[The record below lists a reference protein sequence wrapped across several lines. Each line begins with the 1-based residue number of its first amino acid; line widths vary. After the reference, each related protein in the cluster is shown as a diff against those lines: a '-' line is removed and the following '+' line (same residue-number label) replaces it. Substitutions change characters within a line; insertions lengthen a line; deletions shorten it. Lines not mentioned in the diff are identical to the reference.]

1 MKTFSFD
8 RPKGFALQAASEFY
22 AGFTP
27 GSGMAVA
34 DAVNLTLAFRLDG
47 SFEAVAVTLKQAGG
61 RIDAEVAGTNDE
73 AAVRKQVARMLGL
86 DVDAEAWRRVGKKD
100 PVVGKLQAEFPG
112 FFTAAKPSPYD
123 AAAWGIISPR
133 INMKQA
139 AKLKMGLAAEHGD
152 AVTLNGR
159 VHPVFPSPKQLLEV
173 ASYPGLSEE
182 KLARLKGIAIAALEG
197 KLDPDRLR
205 AMDERTALEELQ
217 QLKGVGPWTASHVL
231 YRGAALVDALPTA
244 EPRILH
250 GLAHAYGLK
259 SATVE
264 TLEEL
269 SEGWRPFRMWVCVLL
284 ARHLGKA
291 GGWNKPE
298 YAKERA
304 KAGRALKA
312 GRIARATVRAV

>member
-1 MKTFSFD
+1 M
-8 RPKGFALQAASEFY
+8 
-22 AGFTP
+22 
-27 GSGMAVA
+27 
-34 DAVNLTLAFRLDG
+34 
-47 SFEAVAVTLKQAGG
+47 
-61 RIDAEVAGTNDE
+61 
-73 AAVRKQVARMLGL
+73 
-86 DVDAEAWRRVGKKD
+86 GKRD

-159 VHPVFPSPKQLLEV
+159 VHHVFASPKQLLEV
-173 ASYPGLSEE
+173 ASYPGLSGE
-182 KLARLKGIAIAALEG
+182 KLARRKGIAIAALEG

-205 AMDERTALEELQ
+205 AMDERTALGELQ

-231 YRGAALVDALPTA
+231 YRGAALVDALPTV

-259 SATVE
+259 SASVE
-264 TLEEL
+264 TLDEL

-284 ARHLGKA
+284 ARHLGRA
-291 GGWNKPE
+291 EGWNKPE

-304 KAGRALKA
+304 TLRAN
-312 GRIARATVRAV
+312 GI